1 MQMRVAA
8 LWMAIALVPVSA
20 ARAEEPE
27 PPTSGEDLRFV
38 DPWDQGESYRSLRAG
53 EGFRTSLFGFDATI
67 EPRDRRSTSAIDVG
81 AVAQFPGADEAS
93 FLPFASL
100 YFWRRPDERR
110 FLRATVG
117 FVYNDVVAA
126 HSFGNSPFEAVF
138 AFENN
143 TVPFD
148 DNAQWVDGERNE
160 AEELRKVWVRGGV
173 GLGYRRQVVPG
184 WKPLVFSE
192 GVDPQKPDNMFSAY
206 LLAEPKYLY
215 FSRRNSAESFVLP
228 QDTFELQ
235 GRAALRWDSL
245 ERNLLELPHRGFA
258 VGFDAT
264 YGWRSNWE
272 DWGIDGVERAER
284 GRHPRLLQTY
294 AVAATGIP
302 GIDNERHRLIPTVH
316 AGWGWGLDRFSQ
328 PRVGGGPS
336 GSEYMSLAR
345 PTLPGAAISEFTPR
359 HYAVALAEYRY
370 ELLFFTYLSAYG
382 GVAWLDRER
391 LGPTGFAGGIRR
403 QNDLLYPVGA
413 RITTGFAF
421 HTQLEIEYNYNF
433 DVIRE
438 RDRGDSEL
446 VVHISR
452 SF

>member
-1 MQMRVAA
+1 MRQ
-8 LWMAIALVPVSA
+8 I
-20 ARAEEPE
+20 
-27 PPTSGEDLRFV
+27 
-38 DPWDQGESYRSLRAG
+38 DPWDQGASYRTIRAG
-53 EGFRTSLFGFDATI
+53 EGFRTSLFGFDANI
-67 EPRDRRSTSAIDVG
+67 EPRDRRSTSAIDLG
-81 AVAQFPGADEAS
+81 AVAGFPGADDAN
-93 FLPFASL
+93 FLPFASG

-117 FVYNDVVAA
+117 ILYNDVVAA
-126 HSFGNSPFEAVF
+126 HSLGDSPFEAVF

-160 AEELRKVWVRGGV
+160 DEEMRKMWVRGGV
-173 GLGYRRQVVPG
+173 GLGYRRQLVPG
-184 WKPLVFSE
+184 WNPLVFSE
-192 GVDPQKPDNMFSAY
+192 GVDPQKPDNMFSLY

-215 FSRRNSAESFVLP
+215 FSERNSIESFVVP
-228 QDTFELQ
+228 QDTFELD
-235 GRAALRWDSL
+235 GRAAMRWDSM
-245 ERNLLELPHRGFA
+245 ERNLLELVHRGFA

-264 YGWRSNWE
+264 YGWRANWE
-272 DWGIDGVERAER
+272 DWGIDRMERAER
-284 GRHPRLLQTY
+284 GRHPKLLQTY
-294 AVAATGIP
+294 AVAAMGIP
-302 GIDNERHRLIPTVH
+302 FVDNERHRLIPSVH
-316 AGWGWGLDRFSQ
+316 AGWGWDVDRFSQ

-336 GSEYMSLAR
+336 GNEYMSLAR
-345 PTLPGAAISEFTPR
+345 PTLPGAAISEFTPK

-391 LGPTGFAGGIRR
+391 LGPTGLPGGIHK
-403 QNDLLYPVGA
+403 QNDFLYPVGA
-413 RITTGFAF
+413 RLTTGFAF
-421 HTQLEIEYNYNF
+421 HTQLQVEYNYNF

-438 RDRGDSEL
+438 GAHGGDEL